1 MAFPCFQLLNI
12 TLAIDK
18 MDGHDLI
25 NTAHCECLQKKTKV
39 MCYYTPTKGLPERWS
54 ASFKK

>member
-1 MAFPCFQLLNI
+1 MAFPCFQLLNM

-18 MDGHDLI
+18 MDGRDLI
-25 NTAHCECLQKKTKV
+25 NTVHCECLQKKTKV
-39 MCYYTPTKGLPERWS
+39 MWYYVATEGLLERWS